1 MYYYSQDENARV
13 VMYENQT
20 WLPVASMFGLIGCAI
35 PRVLKSEIF
44 LTLGEFA
51 RSPEIAATMWQ
62 TLENS
67 QVNELLAV
75 HV

>member
-1 MYYYSQDENARV
+1 
-13 VMYENQT
+13 MYENQT

-44 LTLGEFA
+44 LTLAEFA

-67 QVNELLAV
+67 QVNELMYECTCICLESV
-75 HV
+75 YLNLES

>member
-1 MYYYSQDENARV
+1 
-13 VMYENQT
+13 MYENQT

-44 LTLGEFA
+44 LTLAEFA
-51 RSPEIAATMWQ
+51 RSPEIAASMWQ

-67 QVNELLAV
+67 QVCRVISHTVEPF
-75 HV
+75 